1 MKIRIIMESPEELD
15 LINRIRTG
23 VGRYIN
29 WLEQKFHKND
39 ISCIETKK
47 GLVVIGDEKYE
58 ETILDIIE
66 NAKNGAYEMM

>member
-15 LINRIRTG
+15 LVNRIRTG

-39 ISCIETKK
+39 ISYTETKK
-47 GLVVIGDEKYE
+47 GLVIIGDEKYE